1 MSTVRTALQNETLI
15 RSGEDERADAP
26 VRAERTDA
34 QLVEIVLA
42 GDHSAFENLFDRHKR
57 LVISVASRYLRR
69 PEQIEEAVQ
78 TAFAKTFVD
87 LKRFRGDHDLS
98 FPSWI
103 ARITTNTCLDVLRSQ
118 KRKPEDLADDI
129 AGFELTQVRERTH
142 RSSEEYLIDRDL
154 ADKLLSHV
162 AADDRALL
170 HMLYAEEMSIAE
182 IAEQFDWS
190 VSKTKI
196 KAWRARNCLRRI
208 MKRYL

>member
-103 ARITTNTCLDVLRSQ
+103 ARITTNNCLDVLRSQ

-129 AGFELTQVRERTH
+129 AGFDLAQMESGAG
-142 RSSEEYLIDRDL
+142 RSSEASLIDRDL

-182 IAEQFDWS
+182 IAEQFGWS

-196 KAWRARNCLRRI
+196 RAWRARNSLRRI

>member
-34 QLVEIVLA
+34 QLVELVLA

-129 AGFELTQVRERTH
+129 AGFDLAQMESGAG
-142 RSSEEYLIDRDL
+142 RSSEASLIDRDL

-182 IAEQFDWS
+182 IAEQFGWS

-196 KAWRARNCLRRI
+196 RAWRARNSLRRI

>member
-129 AGFELTQVRERTH
+129 AGFDLAQMESGAG
-142 RSSEEYLIDRDL
+142 RSSEASLIDRDL

-182 IAEQFDWS
+182 IAEQFGWS

-196 KAWRARNCLRRI
+196 RAWRARNSLRRI